1 MHTSYL
7 HTSQPDS
14 QMLCNVSIFQLKTAA
29 VENQT
34 KQAKKAAA
42 NVQKW
47 QWKEEEEEGK
57 LNREVDN
64 RKIQSSSS
72 NRVVM
77 QRRLIAVKREREE
90 IDREEIY

>member
-1 MHTSYL
+1 
-7 HTSQPDS
+7 
-14 QMLCNVSIFQLKTAA
+14 MLCNVSIFQLKTAA

-64 RKIQSSSS
+64 RKIQSSS
-72 NRVVM
+72 NWVVM